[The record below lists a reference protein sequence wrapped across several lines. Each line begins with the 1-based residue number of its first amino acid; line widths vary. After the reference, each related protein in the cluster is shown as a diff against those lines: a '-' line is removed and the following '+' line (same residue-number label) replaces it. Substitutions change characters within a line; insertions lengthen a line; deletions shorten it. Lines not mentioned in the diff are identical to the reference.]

1 MTCCITRAGGHRH
14 VSINSDIN
22 PRRECVYAHFTD
34 EETKAQKD
42 KSDLA
47 KIMQPLT

>member
-22 PRRECVYAHFTD
+22 PRRKCVYAHFTD

-47 KIMQPLT
+47 KITQLLT